1 MLSVDSDLLAE
12 GSSTGVRAAVEAE
25 ESMVYRKSRSER
37 KRKREKR
44 NRQRKGLFI
53 TTLPSTARAVCHT
66 ANLILNLLLAISCD
80 HAKTF
85 RTCLVFPAKFD
96 LLLARRWV

>member
-37 KRKREKR
+37 KKKKEKEK
-44 NRQRKGLFI
+44 QTKKGSI
-53 TTLPSTARAVCHT
+53 YYNST
-66 ANLILNLLLAISCD
+66 IDS
-80 HAKTF
+80 
-85 RTCLVFPAKFD
+85 TCSLSHSQFNFKFASSYK
-96 LLLARRWV
+96 L